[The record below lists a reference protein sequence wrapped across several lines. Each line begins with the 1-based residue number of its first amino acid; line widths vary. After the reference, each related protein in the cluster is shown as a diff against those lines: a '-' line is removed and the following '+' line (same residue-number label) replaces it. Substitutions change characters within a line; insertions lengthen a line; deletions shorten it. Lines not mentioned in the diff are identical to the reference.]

1 MKLEKYNA
9 NEKSYK
15 LSNGENSITVTE
27 DTFKELTSH
36 TRFEKA
42 YDENTPAY
50 EKMLESQYNDYFK
63 QRDNTAYNFRHNLS
77 IYCRKE
83 ANSPL
88 DAIHLANEIVERMP
102 KDEQRKTHELLKRL
116 KRDDETINQFLVR
129 TYFEAIKEVPLNEE
143 YIKNN
148 RSEEKIAR
156 PFYDTIS
163 TIGEKVSPNSTLKI
177 GDTISNIA
185 FNTDKI
191 FGPGKEKIFETL
203 SVVSSSKE
211 GNSIILMD
219 KNKSFYE
226 IPRDVLLESYEKQQ
240 TKIKAA
246 EMKQQRKNSVEIE
259 R

>member
-15 LSNGENSITVTE
+15 LSNGENSITITE
-27 DTFKELTSH
+27 DTFKELTSP
-36 TRFEKA
+36 TCFEKA

-88 DAIHLANEIVERMP
+88 DAIHLVKEIVERMP
-102 KDEQRKTHELLKRL
+102 KDEQRKNHELLKRL

-191 FGPGKEKIFETL
+191 FGPGKEKIFEPL

-211 GNSIILMD
+211 GNSVILMD

-226 IPRDVLLESYEKQQ
+226 IPRDELLESYEKQQ